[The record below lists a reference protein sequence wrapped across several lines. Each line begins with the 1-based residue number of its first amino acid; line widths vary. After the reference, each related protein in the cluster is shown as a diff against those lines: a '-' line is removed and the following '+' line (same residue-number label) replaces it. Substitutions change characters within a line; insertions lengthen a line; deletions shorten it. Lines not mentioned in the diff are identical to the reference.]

1 VVTAA
6 SLLVSTVDA
15 MTERCRPTVV
25 LSALGLPAG
34 VIRKSIMSQIALSL
48 SIALALGVVIGLAM
62 TALVFRIY
70 KQPLLL
76 PLRPLTLTATA
87 VGAGV
92 MVASA
97 SALPWVRITCR
108 PELLR
113 ME

>member
-1 VVTAA
+1 MPADRRPLGA
-6 SLLVSTVDA
+6 RAPSGGNPQVDNA
-15 MTERCRPTVV
+15 
-25 LSALGLPAG
+25 
-34 VIRKSIMSQIALSL
+34 QIALSL

-62 TALVFRIY
+62 TALVFRID
-70 KQPLLL
+70 KQPLLP
-76 PLRPLTLTATA
+76 PLRPLTLTATD
-87 VGAGV
+87 VGAGI